1 MANNLINKYNLDIKR
16 LYIYYI
22 ITHYY
27 REKVN
32 GNSIFQD
39 FLDMKFRPYIHCS
52 QLHTKLK

>member
-39 FLDMKFRPYIHCS
+39 FFGYEI
-52 QLHTKLK
+52 